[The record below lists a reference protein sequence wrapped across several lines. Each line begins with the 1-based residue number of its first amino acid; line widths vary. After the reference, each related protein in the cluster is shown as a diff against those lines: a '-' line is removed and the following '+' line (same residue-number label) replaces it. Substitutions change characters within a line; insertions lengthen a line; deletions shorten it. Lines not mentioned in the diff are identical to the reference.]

1 MCVCVCVCVQN
12 FKSEKKLQVPA
23 SIRKLL
29 TFISSMLY
37 TLHNTWGDV
46 LLVVLVNLRKNKK
59 KKIQKS
65 WFPWLS
71 LSYCIYQCRPK
82 MVKEWWLSSL
92 DPNYNLFSCPGSQPN
107 NTIVTATNQ
116 QKNPTNCFWG
126 PNTSFYRLYI
136 LQKKWRFF
144 FLL

>member
-1 MCVCVCVCVQN
+1 MCVQN

-59 KKIQKS
+59 KDSEKLIS
-65 WFPWLS
+65 LAFLELLYLS
-71 LSYCIYQCRPK
+71 MQTK
-82 MVKEWWLSSL
+82 NGEGVMTFK
-92 DPNYNLFSCPGSQPN
+92 PGP
-107 NTIVTATNQ
+107 
-116 QKNPTNCFWG
+116 
-126 PNTSFYRLYI
+126 
-136 LQKKWRFF
+136 
-144 FLL
+144 